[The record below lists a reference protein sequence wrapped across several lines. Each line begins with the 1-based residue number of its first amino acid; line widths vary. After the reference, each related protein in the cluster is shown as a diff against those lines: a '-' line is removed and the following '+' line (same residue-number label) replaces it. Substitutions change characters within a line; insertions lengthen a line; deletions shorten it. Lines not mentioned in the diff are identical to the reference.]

1 MSADGVLNVSKRY
14 ERNGVHAMSCRVCI
28 RWACLLVLSA
38 LVSAVLRADDVQIT
52 GPYTHE
58 NLAIFLIHS
67 PRNQG
72 NRQLLTLQE
81 AIDQK
86 KTVVYETGNVN
97 ELSIENVSS
106 ERVYLQSGDIVKG
119 GQQDRVL
126 TTDFILPAHSGKI
139 PIASFCVERGRW
151 SKRGTE
157 AADRFEASNQVVA
170 GKSLRM
176 AVREKQ
182 AQARIWD
189 QVASTQRELA
199 VATQAGAGGRSGG
212 GSGGGV
218 GTGASSRTDI
228 AGGVVPRSASMQL
241 ALESKPVVA
250 ATQAYEQNLLKI
262 VGANNDI
269 VGFAYAIN
277 GKLSS
282 ADAYA
287 SNDLFRRMWP
297 KLLKASAVE
306 AVAERPNAKA
316 FSPPDNASV
325 RAALADADLGRTSTT
340 DVTDHTSV
348 VKKETDKLLVFETR
362 ERAGGNQW
370 VHKSYIAK

>member
-1 MSADGVLNVSKRY
+1 
-14 ERNGVHAMSCRVCI
+14 
-28 RWACLLVLSA
+28 
-38 LVSAVLRADDVQIT
+38 
-52 GPYTHE
+52 
-58 NLAIFLIHS
+58 
-67 PRNQG
+67 
-72 NRQLLTLQE
+72 
-81 AIDQK
+81 
-86 KTVVYETGNVN
+86 
-97 ELSIENVSS
+97 
-106 ERVYLQSGDIVKG
+106 
-119 GQQDRVL
+119 
-126 TTDFILPAHSGKI
+126 
-139 PIASFCVERGRW
+139 
-151 SKRGTE
+151 
-157 AADRFEASNQVVA
+157 
-170 GKSLRM
+170 
-176 AVREKQ
+176 
-182 AQARIWD
+182 
-189 QVASTQRELA
+189 
-199 VATQAGAGGRSGG
+199 
-212 GSGGGV
+212 
-218 GTGASSRTDI
+218 
-228 AGGVVPRSASMQL
+228 MQL

-316 FSPPDNASV
+316 FSPPDKASV

>member
-1 MSADGVLNVSKRY
+1 M
-14 ERNGVHAMSCRVCI
+14 
-28 RWACLLVLSA
+28 
-38 LVSAVLRADDVQIT
+38 
-52 GPYTHE
+52 
-58 NLAIFLIHS
+58 
-67 PRNQG
+67 
-72 NRQLLTLQE
+72 
-81 AIDQK
+81 
-86 KTVVYETGNVN
+86 
-97 ELSIENVSS
+97 
-106 ERVYLQSGDIVKG
+106 
-119 GQQDRVL
+119 
-126 TTDFILPAHSGKI
+126 I
-139 PIASFCVERGRW
+139 PIAAFCVERGRW

-170 GKSLRM
+170 GKSLEM

-189 QVASTQRELA
+189 QVASTQHELA
-199 VATQAGAGGRSGG
+199 VATQAGAGG

-362 ERAGGNQW
+362 EGAGGNQW

>member
-14 ERNGVHAMSCRVCI
+14 ERNGVHAMSCRLCI

-170 GKSLRM
+170 GKSLKM

-199 VATQAGAGGRSGG
+199 VATQAGAGS